1 MIKFAQDHQLKRGAD
16 WNSNPD
22 LPDFQSHTFPICLSM
37 NIMDWAGGL
46 YDRFFFLIVLET
58 R

>member
-22 LPDFQSHTFPICLSM
+22 LPDFQSYTFPICLSM
-37 NIMDWAGGL
+37 NIMDWVA
-46 YDRFFFLIVLET
+46 YITDISFS
-58 R
+58 